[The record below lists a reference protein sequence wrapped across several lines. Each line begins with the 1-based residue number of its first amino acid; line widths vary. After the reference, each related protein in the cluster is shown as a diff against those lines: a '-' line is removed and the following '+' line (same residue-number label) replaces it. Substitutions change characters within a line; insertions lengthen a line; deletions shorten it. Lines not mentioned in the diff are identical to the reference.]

1 MPSIPNTTD
10 ASAKPTAYEFSEKT
24 TRDVKKVLGQEDFLK
39 LLTVQLQHQDPMS
52 PMSDLDFIASMSS
65 FSSLEAMT
73 DLSSNFETFT
83 SGQGEMNSSSLEVL
97 TQLASSMQK
106 SQETQ
111 DMLTAQS
118 YLGKTVTIEDEV
130 YGSFAGVVDRVEVVE
145 KVDATGKASRQVAL
159 VIEDELYPL
168 SSVSGIEEAPEA
180 YSFIGNAVSAVTDA
194 LLE

>member
-10 ASAKPTAYEFSEKT
+10 ASAKPAVYEFSEKT

-159 VIEDELYPL
+159 VIQDELYPL
-168 SSVSGIEEAPEA
+168 SSVSGIEEAPEG

>member
-10 ASAKPTAYEFSEKT
+10 PSVKPTVYEYSEKT
-24 TRDVKKVLGQEDFLK
+24 TRDVKKVLGQDDFLK

-73 DLSSNFETFT
+73 KLSTNFESFT
-83 SGQGEMNSSSLEVL
+83 TGQGEMSSNSLEVL
-97 TQLASSMQK
+97 TQLASSMAK

-118 YLGKTVTIEDEV
+118 YLGKTVTIDDKV
-130 YGSFAGVVDRVEVVE
+130 YGNFSGIVDRVEVVE
-145 KVDATGKASRQVAL
+145 KVDATGKSTRQVAL
-159 VIEDELYPL
+159 VIQDELYPL
-168 SSVSGIEEAPEA
+168 NSVKGIEEAQNGF
-180 YSFIGNAVSAVTDA
+180 SFIGDAVSAVTDA
-194 LLE
+194 LLD